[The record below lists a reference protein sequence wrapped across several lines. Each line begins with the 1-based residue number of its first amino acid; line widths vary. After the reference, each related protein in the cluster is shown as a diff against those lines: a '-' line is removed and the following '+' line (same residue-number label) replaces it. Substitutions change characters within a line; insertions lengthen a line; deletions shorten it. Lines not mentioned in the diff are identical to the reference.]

1 MTSISGTASAG
12 CGGAALILA
21 FLLQGGS
28 AAFAQERP
36 STASPAAPKD
46 APWTSPGL
54 HQPAPDQP
62 QPGEPQPVPP
72 TGPPIVDPT
81 RPEASAPAP
90 GDSLSERLA
99 RSDGVLVPPNPEEG
113 PGMQRTPPDPGPNTM
128 PVLPPPDGSGD
139 DRSVAPKSGEPK

>member
-12 CGGAALILA
+12 RGGAALILA
-21 FLLQGGS
+21 FLLQGG
-28 AAFAQERP
+28 AAAIAQETP
-36 STASPAAPKD
+36 SPASPKD
-46 APWTSPGL
+46 TPWTSPGL

-62 QPGEPQPVPP
+62 QPGEPQSVPP

-90 GDSLSERLA
+90 GDRLSERLA
-99 RSDGVLVPPNPEEG
+99 RSDGVLVPTSPEDGVG

-128 PVLPPPDGSGD
+128 PVLPPPDHSGD
-139 DRSVAPKSGEPK
+139 DRPMAPKPGEPK